1 MSKRASLTT
10 MKLAT
15 AAKSHGAVESEAA
28 KKDTMT
34 TAIVLPVRTWEMMRS
49 VALKRAA
56 AGGRLSV
63 SAVIAAL
70 AERHRAELER
80 EIREG

>member
-15 AAKSHGAVESEAA
+15 AAKTGGAETAA
-28 KKDTMT
+28 VSDKPMT
-34 TAIVLPVRTWEMMRS
+34 TAIVLPRRTYELLRS
-49 VALKRAA
+49 VALKRAQ

-63 SAVIAAL
+63 SAVIVDI
-70 AERHRAELER
+70 AEKHRGELER
-80 EIREG
+80 EAGM

>member
-15 AAKSHGAVESEAA
+15 AAKSRGAAESEAA

-34 TAIVLPVRTWEMMRS
+34 TAIVLPVRTWEMLRS

>member
-1 MSKRASLTT
+1 MKRSSLAT

-15 AAKSHGAVESEAA
+15 AAKTRGVAEPESA
-28 KKDTMT
+28 KKESMT
-34 TAIVLPVRTWEMMRS
+34 TAIVLPKRSYELLRS

-63 SAVIAAL
+63 SAVIADL
-70 AERHRAELER
+70 VEKHRAEM
-80 EIREG
+80 EGEARV

>member
-1 MSKRASLTT
+1 MSNRESLTT

-15 AAKSHGAVESEAA
+15 AAKTRGGTETPE
-28 KKDTMT
+28 KGNMT
-34 TAIVLPVRTWEMMRS
+34 TAIVLPKQTYELLRA

-63 SAVIAAL
+63 SAVIASL
-70 AERHRAELER
+70 AEKHRGELER
-80 EIREG
+80 EAGA

>member
-1 MSKRASLTT
+1 

-15 AAKSHGAVESEAA
+15 AAKTRGAAEPETSKGES
-28 KKDTMT
+28 MT
-34 TAIVLPVRTWEMMRS
+34 TAIVLPKRTHELLRA

-63 SAVIAAL
+63 SAVIVDL
-70 AERHRAELER
+70 AEKHRGELER
-80 EIREG
+80 EAGT

>member
-1 MSKRASLTT
+1 MKRASLTT

-15 AAKSHGAVESEAA
+15 AAKGRSTSGSEPPEN
-28 KKDTMT
+28 KNMT
-34 TAIVLPVRTWEMMRS
+34 TAIVLPKRTYELLRA

-63 SAVIAAL
+63 SAVIVDL
-70 AERHRAELER
+70 AEKHRSELER
-80 EIREG
+80 ETGS

>member
-1 MSKRASLTT
+1 MSKRESLTT

-15 AAKSHGAVESEAA
+15 AAKTRGGAEPPE
-28 KKDTMT
+28 KGNMT
-34 TAIVLPVRTWEMMRS
+34 TAIVLPKQTYELLRA

-63 SAVIAAL
+63 SAVIAGL
-70 AERHRAELER
+70 AEKHRSELER
-80 EIREG
+80 EAGA

>member
-1 MSKRASLTT
+1 

-15 AAKSHGAVESEAA
+15 AAKTRGVAEPEA
-28 KKDTMT
+28 KGGNMT
-34 TAIVLPVRTWEMMRS
+34 TAIVLPKRTHDLLRA

-63 SAVIAAL
+63 SAVIVDL
-70 AERHRAELER
+70 AEKHRGELER
-80 EIREG
+80 EAGA